1 MAGFEQLCMNCMED
15 SAEGVV
21 CPHCGFRKDEP
32 QMRHALP
39 YRTILQGRY
48 IVGKAKKSNGE
59 GVTYIGYDMVLNSK
73 IELRE
78 FFPQTLC
85 ERLEASA
92 GIRVIGGSEI
102 IFDECLANFLNYSR
116 EVAHL
121 RELSAIEQIYD
132 IFEENNTAYTVAEW
146 NESITLRY
154 FIERSGGNL
163 SWNAARQLFM
173 PVLNALSTM
182 HAGGVK
188 HLGISPDS
196 LVILKDGKMKLT
208 DFCIDT
214 VRRMDTDLPPDM
226 VPGCAAIEQYVMDY
240 APDETTDVYGFAA
253 TLFFALTGI
262 LPQDALKRRID
273 SRLLIPTSILK
284 TLPPH
289 VVTAL
294 ANALQ
299 VSPDKRIATFERL
312 RDELSAAP
320 TVTAK
325 IEATQPIRQI
335 PPPYPPEPEEE
346 KRGVPGFVWAIGSCV
361 VALAVFTMIGF
372 FWLSHTQ
379 ANEPPV
385 ESSMAIPEP
394 AVPVQPG
401 ESLAES
407 GQASNLQMIDV
418 PDLTGQKYDDIAVT
432 SSNPGNGD
440 YEILLADK
448 QFSDTVAEGYI
459 ISQSPEPGGK
469 MQRGSTIT
477 IVVSE
482 GAAMR
487 TLPQITDLSL
497 ADASAAVTSAG
508 FLPVKE
514 EVYSSTVPAGKM
526 VGYKD
531 GVAGEKLNYGAQ
543 VIMLMSKGP
552 DPLAS
557 SQEPLE

>member
-1 MAGFEQLCMNCMED
+1 MAGFEQLCMNCMEE
-15 SAEGVV
+15 SSEGMV

-48 IVGKAKKSNGE
+48 IAGRAKKSNGE
-59 GVTYIGYDMVLNSK
+59 GISYIGYDMVLNSK

-85 ERLEASA
+85 ERQENSA
-92 GIRVIGGSEI
+92 AVRVVGGSEI
-102 IFDECLANFLNYSR
+102 IFDECLANFLNYAR

-196 LVILKDGKMKLT
+196 LVILKNGKMKLT

-226 VPGCAAIEQYVMDY
+226 TPGCAAIEQYVMDY
-240 APDETTDVYGFAA
+240 TPDESTDVYGFAA
-253 TLFFALTGI
+253 SLFFALTGI
-262 LPQDALKRRID
+262 LPQDALKRRVD
-273 SRLLIPTSILK
+273 SRLLIPTSILR

-325 IEATQPIRQI
+325 IEASQPIRQI
-335 PPPYPPEPEEE
+335 PPPYPPEPWKESDL
-346 KRGVPGFVWAIGSCV
+346 KMLCC
-361 VALAVFTMIGF
+361 
-372 FWLSHTQ
+372 WL
-379 ANEPPV
+379 
-385 ESSMAIPEP
+385 
-394 AVPVQPG
+394 
-401 ESLAES
+401 
-407 GQASNLQMIDV
+407 
-418 PDLTGQKYDDIAVT
+418 
-432 SSNPGNGD
+432 
-440 YEILLADK
+440 
-448 QFSDTVAEGYI
+448 
-459 ISQSPEPGGK
+459 
-469 MQRGSTIT
+469 
-477 IVVSE
+477 
-482 GAAMR
+482 
-487 TLPQITDLSL
+487 
-497 ADASAAVTSAG
+497 
-508 FLPVKE
+508 
-514 EVYSSTVPAGKM
+514 
-526 VGYKD
+526 
-531 GVAGEKLNYGAQ
+531 
-543 VIMLMSKGP
+543 
-552 DPLAS
+552 
-557 SQEPLE
+557 